1 VIRARAFVRLGVR
14 EVHDHVSYLPL
25 SSALPVTPS
34 FLLDTN
40 LLVYGFDNR
49 APEKQERALELLDRV
64 GRRPSAALPAQVLAE
79 FANVMLYKMEPRLY
93 PGDVYEQLHLYK
105 QIFPVYPLTSA
116 VSLEAVR
123 GVKEHSF
130 RYFDAQIWACAKL
143 HQVPVVLSEDFPVG
157 ATVEGVTFEN
167 PLTESFDLADL

>member
-1 VIRARAFVRLGVR
+1 M
-14 EVHDHVSYLPL
+14 
-25 SSALPVTPS
+25 TPS
-34 FLLDTN
+34 YLLDTN

-49 APEKQERALELLDRV
+49 APGKQERALDLLDRV
-64 GRRPSAALPAQVLAE
+64 GRGPTAALPAQVLAE
-79 FANVMLYKMEPRLY
+79 FANVMLYKMEPRLS
-93 PGDVYEQLHLYK
+93 PGDVYDQLQLYK
-105 QIFPVYPLTSA
+105 RVFPIYPLTPA

-143 HQVPVVLSEDFPVG
+143 NQVPVILSEDFPVG

-167 PLTESFDLADL
+167 PLAESFDLADL